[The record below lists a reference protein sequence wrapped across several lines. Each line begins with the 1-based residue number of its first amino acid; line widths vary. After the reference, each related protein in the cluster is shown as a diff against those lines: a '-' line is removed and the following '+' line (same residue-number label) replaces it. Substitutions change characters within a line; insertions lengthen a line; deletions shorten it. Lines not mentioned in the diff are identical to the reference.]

1 TIEELLGRS
10 LGPGNVRAQVTAEMD
25 FDRITENAEIYDPDG
40 QVVRS
45 TQTVEELASNQ
56 DGAPAGVTV
65 GNNLPDA
72 LPELDTG
79 SGSQSQTSRVEE
91 TVNYEI
97 TKTVKTHI
105 REAGMVRRLSVAV
118 MINGSGVVDDQGNR
132 TYQPR
137 SAEEMEKISAL
148 VRSAVGYDASR
159 GDTVEVVEMP
169 FVAAEL

>member
-1 TIEELLGRS
+1 MRISDWSSDVCSSDL
-10 LGPGNVRAQVTAEMD
+10 MD

-45 TQTVEELASNQ
+45 TQTVEEQASNQ
-56 DGAPAGVTV
+56 DGAPAGITV

-79 SGSQSQTSRVEE
+79 TGSQSQTSRIEE

-105 REAGMVRRLSVAV
+105 REAGM
-118 MINGSGVVDDQGNR
+118 R
-132 TYQPR
+132 T
-137 SAEEMEKISAL
+137 EEHT
-148 VRSAVGYDASR
+148 Y
-159 GDTVEVVEMP
+159 
-169 FVAAEL
+169 ELQSLMR

>member
-1 TIEELLGRS
+1 MIRRLPRSTRTDTLFPYTTLFRSIEELLGRS
-10 LGPGNVRAQVTAEMD
+10 LGPGNVRAQVAAEMD

-45 TQTVEELASNQ
+45 TQTVEEQASNQ
-56 DGAPAGVTV
+56 DGAPAGITV

-79 SGSQSQTSRVEE
+79 TGSQSQTSRIEE

-118 MINGSGVVDDQGNR
+118 MVNG
-132 TYQPR
+132 
-137 SAEEMEKISAL
+137 
-148 VRSAVGYDASR
+148 DA
-159 GDTVEVVEMP
+159 TT
-169 FVAAEL
+169 AT